1 MPPPSTS
8 TSSSATS
15 SSPQQPL
22 RPPRKLATAA
32 AVLSTMQI
40 VLALTVAA
48 VVQLRLR
55 TSGTCLLGA
64 GGNGVIVGGNVVGN
78 GSDNPSSAPI
88 FSSRSSSCSF
98 AYTAAAASIFASFAL
113 SLARCAGVKAGL
125 WLEGSLSAA
134 LAGWWV
140 VAAVVF
146 SFDASRANAIGW
158 VVGVERVVW
167 EVGKAR
173 RKEIEKQEE
182 NKTHFFRFQKK
193 KKKTPKGSPRAGRE
207 GRSSPSR
214 GSRPRSS
221 WRWPSCTPG

>member
-1 MPPPSTS
+1 
-8 TSSSATS
+8 
-15 SSPQQPL
+15 
-22 RPPRKLATAA
+22 
-32 AVLSTMQI
+32 MQI

-64 GGNGVIVGGNVVGN
+64 GGNSVIVGGNVVGN

-158 VVGVERVVW
+158 VVGVERVVFLDQKR
-167 EVGKAR
+167 EFFLERGGYTPIHTPPSNKQTNQ
-173 RKEIEKQEE
+173 RKRERGV
-182 NKTHFFRFQKK
+182 HSRF
-193 KKKTPKGSPRAGRE
+193 KKTRVL
-207 GRSSPSR
+207 
-214 GSRPRSS
+214 
-221 WRWPSCTPG
+221 